1 MPQVLRFLTL
11 TWLAF
16 PLLLLS
22 GSLLLLL
29 SVLLP
34 RWVERQKTLLLTRR
48 AAAFWWGLPT
58 LLGSLWGL
66 VRLVSWGDWGG
77 VLALG
82 ALPVLALLLL
92 LGLPGVVADLGQEIL
107 RSLNLPRPSPLATT
121 VTGIGVF
128 LLVSLIPLLGQ
139 LIALALGALGLG
151 TLLLALGSRLRAV
164 FP

>member
-1 MPQVLRFLTL
+1 MPPVLRFLAL
-11 TWLAF
+11 TWVAF

-34 RWVERQKTLLLTRR
+34 RLVERQKALLRTHR

-66 VRLVSWGDWGG
+66 VRLASWGDWGG

-82 ALPVLALLLL
+82 ALLGLGLALWFGLL
-92 LGLPGVVADLGQEIL
+92 GVVAYLGQEIL
-107 RSLNLPRPSPLATT
+107 RHLNLLRPSPLATT
-121 VTGIGVF
+121 ATGIGVF

-139 LIALALGALGLG
+139 LIALALGSLGLG
-151 TLLLALGSRLRAV
+151 TLLLALGACLRSV
-164 FP
+164 FS